1 MSADLTRTHFWKRG
15 QQRGTASLFF
25 LGNSGLRAPT
35 PFEICGSVEVFR
47 SSIIVFL
54 NLAECDMQ
62 CSVKVTG
69 VFIGTRTCKCIE
81 RYKRSNCSNKGNNIW
96 TCTSPCEHCAA
107 SICCAPLVKEGGQG
121 ISRSHLQN
129 KQN

>member
-1 MSADLTRTHFWKRG
+1 M
-15 QQRGTASLFF
+15 
-25 LGNSGLRAPT
+25 
-35 PFEICGSVEVFR
+35 
-47 SSIIVFL
+47 FL

-107 SICCAPLVKEGGQG
+107 PICCAPLVKEGGQG
-121 ISRSHLQN
+121 IPRSHLQN